1 MLKSLHVNKRAQ
13 LAIGLVVGILFGFLL
28 QKSGVTTYNVILN
41 QLLLTDFTVVKVMLS
56 AVIVGM
62 LGVHLLR
69 SLGVVRLHPKPGSV
83 GKTIVGGLLFG
94 VGFAVLGYC
103 PGTISGAL
111 GQGYLDALIG
121 GTVGIV
127 LGSWLFAISYPKLQK
142 PVLSRGDFGEL
153 TLPELFGVNAWVV
166 VIPVAILLTA
176 LLVVLENFGL

>member
-1 MLKSLHVNKRAQ
+1 MFRSLHVNKRAQ
-13 LAIGLVVGILFGFLL
+13 LAIGLVIGILFGFLL
-28 QKSGVTTYNVILN
+28 QKSGVTVYDVILN

-69 SLGVVRLHPKPGSV
+69 SLGMVRLHPKPGSV
-83 GKTIVGGLLFG
+83 GKTVVGSLLFG

-103 PGTISGAL
+103 PGTISGAI
-111 GQGYLDALIG
+111 GQGSLDALIG
-121 GTVGIV
+121 GTVGVV

-142 PVLSRGDFGEL
+142 PVLSRDDFGEL
-153 TLPELFGVNAWVV
+153 TLPEMFRVNAWVV

-176 LLVVLENFGL
+176 LLVMLENFGL